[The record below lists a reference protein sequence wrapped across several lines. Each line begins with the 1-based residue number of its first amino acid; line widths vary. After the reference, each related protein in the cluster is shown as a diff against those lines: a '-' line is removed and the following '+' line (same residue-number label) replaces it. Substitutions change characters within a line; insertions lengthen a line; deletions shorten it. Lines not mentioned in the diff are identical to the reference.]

1 MLNNILSISLILSFV
16 TTLIVYFIINRNKDK
31 NNDIDNM
38 GKSISYFI
46 FIFIIFIIIFYLVL
60 HIYKIN
66 TIKINTIKMKDI
78 KKVSENILSGG
89 LKRVNSFNNI
99 ITGLPDF

>member
-1 MLNNILSISLILSFV
+1 M
-16 TTLIVYFIINRNKDK
+16 
-31 NNDIDNM
+31 
-38 GKSISYFI
+38 
-46 FIFIIFIIIFYLVL
+46 L

>member
-31 NNDIDNM
+31 NNDNM

-46 FIFIIFIIIFYLVL
+46 FIYIIFIIIFYLVL

-78 KKVSENILSGG
+78 KEVSENILSGG
-89 LKRVNSFNNI
+89 LKRVNSINNI